1 MTDESTVQFTIDL
14 TDTGLDDE
22 ELARLTVTLLQQMK
36 DLDEFEKVNRVAV
49 EDEDMPKDAK
59 SIGGF
64 LLGILTAEVNG
75 KNIKVALSWLRDR
88 LSGKPIKLRIRKRQ
102 GTEINLEASS
112 REDFE
117 FVRQQA
123 EKLLKDTEDTK

>member
-14 TDTGLDDE
+14 TNTGLEDE
-22 ELARLTVTLLQQMK
+22 ELNRLTVTLLQQMK
-36 DLDEFEKVNRVAV
+36 DLDEFKKVNRVAV

-64 LLGILTAEVNG
+64 IVGILTAEVNG
-75 KNIKVALSWLRDR
+75 KNIKTALSWLRDR
-88 LSGKPIKLRIRKRQ
+88 LGGKPIKLRVRKRK

-117 FVRQQA
+117 FVMQQA
-123 EKLLKDTEDTK
+123 EKLLQDPEDTN